1 VRQFTQI
8 GKRNNLTAV
17 ASHVV
22 GEIRLS
28 QEEGKEEAKTGG
40 REERDIGKVIQ
51 KIRVEERNRE
61 VVNGRSEHQK
71 QRGGN
76 RVSNSDGES
85 DQRKGRWGKQTE
97 KAVE

>member
-1 VRQFTQI
+1 MRQFTQI

-51 KIRVEERNRE
+51 KIRVEERNTCGERE
-61 VVNGRSEHQK
+61 KRTPETEGWK
-71 QRGGN
+71 Q
-76 RVSNSDGES
+76 SIE
-85 DQRKGRWGKQTE
+85 
-97 KAVE
+97 

>member
-1 VRQFTQI
+1 M
-8 GKRNNLTAV
+8 
-17 ASHVV
+17 
-22 GEIRLS
+22 
-28 QEEGKEEAKTGG
+28 
-40 REERDIGKVIQ
+40 IQ
-51 KIRVEERNRE
+51 KIRVGERNRE